1 MSETSAT
8 QHAKRT
14 RLLLELRDA
23 ALDVV
28 DNSDEDLSSPNEIA
42 YTYVR
47 VDFQT
52 FNLLVLAIQQ
62 LAEFEEQQHI

>member
-1 MSETSAT
+1 MSKTSAT
-8 QHAKRT
+8 QHAKRI

-28 DNSDEDLSSPNEIA
+28 DNSDEDLSNPNEIA
-42 YTYVR
+42 EAFVR
-47 VDFQT
+47 VDFRT

-62 LAEFEEQQHI
+62 LAEFEEQRHI